1 MFRRFIASN
10 RHWVFAKQH
19 ILGPLND
26 QLAQRH
32 GAEYTLEVP
41 ESSFDWDV
49 EFSVIKDRS
58 GNTLRE
64 QYMAAWVQPSLVA
77 PGEKIYQLGSRVN
90 WHNPDVFG
98 KKGDQ
103 NTAQFDQNEVAALM
117 AKVDE
122 IIGSPIKIEKKEEIK
137 EELVQKPTSVTNQ
150 EKEPQEVLTLSSINR
165 VIRTANELIKEAV
178 DKNESEEVAQ
188 IVFNTIQNV
197 NNAKKLDSVNTQQLE
212 IQDAYDQLDKLKSSP
227 STALIG
233 FIGTMI
239 CDRIRQGSLEDED
252 AYDILSRLTRQVS
265 DSIALLGKA
274 PDYKIRAVNDIETMM
289 MNLFKDTTI
298 NTKIQ
303 SFYSDIKQ
311 EQLMKYLDDS
321 YKQLEALRNMS
332 LNLNVSDIPA
342 PQVVEQYVEEIKENP
357 SA

>member
-1 MFRRFIASN
+1 MRRRFVASN

-77 PGEKIYQLGSRVN
+77 PGEKIYQLGARVN

-98 KKGDQ
+98 KTGEQK
-103 NTAQFDQNEVAALM
+103 TVQFDQNEVAALM

-122 IIGSPIKIEKKEEIK
+122 IIGSPIKVEEKEEVKEEII
-137 EELVQKPTSVTNQ
+137 ERPTSVTNQ
-150 EKEPQEVLTLSSINR
+150 GKEPKETLTLSSVNKI
-165 VIRTANELIKEAV
+165 IRTANELVKEAV
-178 DKNESEEVAQ
+178 DNNTSTEAAKVVFDSIK
-188 IVFNTIQNV
+188 IVND
-197 NNAKKLDSVNTQQLE
+197 AKKLDSVDSQQLE
-212 IQDAYDQLDKLKSSP
+212 VQDAYDNLDKLKSSP
-227 STALIG
+227 STALLG

-239 CDRIRQGSLEDED
+239 CDKIRQGTYEDQD
-252 AYDILSRLTRQVS
+252 IYDILSRLTRQVS
-265 DSIALLGKA
+265 DSITYLGKA
-274 PDYKIRAVNDIETMM
+274 PDYKLQAINDIETMM
-289 MNLFKDTTI
+289 INLFDDASI
-298 NTKIQ
+298 NNSVQ
-303 SFYSDIKQ
+303 SCYSDIKQ
-311 EQLMKYLDDS
+311 EQLMKYLDDA
-321 YKQLEALRNMS
+321 YKQLDALRNMS
-332 LNLNVSDIPA
+332 LKLNISDIPA
-342 PQVVEQYVEEIKENP
+342 PQVVDQYVEEIKENP
-357 SA
+357 PA